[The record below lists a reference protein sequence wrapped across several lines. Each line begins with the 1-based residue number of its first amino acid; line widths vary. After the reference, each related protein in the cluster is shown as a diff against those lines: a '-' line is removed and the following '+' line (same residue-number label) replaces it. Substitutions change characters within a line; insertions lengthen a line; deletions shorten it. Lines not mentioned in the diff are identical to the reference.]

1 MTELETKIVHKIE
14 VIKKLSHFYFLK
26 YFTFFKLNVI
36 VTFSKSNFTCTY
48 LNLQESYFDN
58 KD

>member
-48 LNLQESYFDN
+48 LNL
-58 KD
+58 